1 MILFLATY
9 PTQSSEKDGMVQRI
23 ASIDAQFADRER
35 AYLTIY
41 YRKKAKKII
50 ERRGLLT
57 LYSLSFFKDFF
68 LLLRLFFSAS
78 NVYIHSLYNVPT
90 YVFFF
95 LYLIK
100 RPIILDV
107 HGVVPEEN
115 QFMGYQKYFDHFQK
129 IERRLFKMSN
139 LKIVTVTDA
148 MTKYYKE
155 KYPNA
160 KFSSLKYSIFPAHL
174 RELPVQPKPIDNE
187 TVNFVYAGNLQKW
200 QNVDMMLESIAKLVT
215 NANYHFYILTGEL
228 EDMLSLVKEKIG
240 DVKNLEVLSVSP
252 EELKNYYEKCHYGFV
267 LRDDIIVNR
276 VACPTKLIEYMFYGL
291 VPIVLSENMGDFNSL
306 GYEFARVNDLEN
318 LKAKKS
324 TINLE
329 IIKKMQVEN
338 RSVNFQSLL

>member
-9 PTQSSEKDGMVQRI
+9 PTESSEKDGMVQRI

-41 YRKKAKKII
+41 NRKKTKKII

-57 LYSLSFFKDFF
+57 LYSLSLVRDFF
-68 LLLRLFFSAS
+68 LILRLFFSAS
-78 NVYIHSLYNVPT
+78 NIYIHSLYNVPT

-95 LYLIK
+95 LYLVK

-115 QFMGYQKYFDHFQK
+115 EFMGYHHYFEHFKK
-129 IERRLFKMSN
+129 IEERLFKMSN
-139 LKIVTVTDA
+139 LKIVTITDA

-174 RELPVQPKPIDNE
+174 QESPPQPKPIEDE
-187 TVNFVYAGNLQKW
+187 TINFVYAGNLQKW
-200 QNVDMMLESIAKLVT
+200 QNAEMMLESIAKLAR
-215 NANYHFYILTGEL
+215 NSNYHFYILTGEL
-228 EDMLSLVKEKIG
+228 EEMVSLVREKIG
-240 DVKNLEVLSVSP
+240 EINNVEVLSVSP
-252 EELKNYYEKCHYGFV
+252 TELKNYYEKCHYGFV

-276 VACPTKLIEYMFYGL
+276 VACPTKLIEYMFYGIT
-291 VPIVLSENMGDFNSL
+291 PIVLSENMGDFNSL
-306 GYEFARVNDLEN
+306 GYEFVRVNELNN
-318 LKAKKS
+318 LKARKS
-324 TINLE
+324 TINIE

-338 RSVNFQSLL
+338 RSVNFRSLL